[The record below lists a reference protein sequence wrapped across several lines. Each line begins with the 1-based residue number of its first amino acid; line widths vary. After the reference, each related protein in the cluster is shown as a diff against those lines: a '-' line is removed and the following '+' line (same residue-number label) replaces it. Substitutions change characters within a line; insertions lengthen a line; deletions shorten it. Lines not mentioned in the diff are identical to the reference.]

1 LRGVEANIRSLRT
14 YAVEFQKSK
23 NAIEE
28 FEVLSETITGSFTRF
43 HDDVVAL
50 KQILPSKPSPALA
63 EKLKWVYNKGRVKDV
78 TRRLQ
83 DRQLSLGTALAITG
97 R

>member
-1 LRGVEANIRSLRT
+1 VEANIRSLRT

>member
-1 LRGVEANIRSLRT
+1 LRN
-14 YAVEFQKSK
+14 YAVEFQKSR

-28 FEVLSETITGSFTRF
+28 FETLSETITGSFTGF

-50 KQILPSKPSPALA
+50 KQILPSKSSPALP
-63 EKLKWVYNKGRVKDV
+63 EQFKWVYNQGRVKDV
-78 TRRLQ
+78 TKRLQ
-83 DRQLSLGTALAITG
+83 DRQISLGTALAITG

>member
-50 KQILPSKPSPALA
+50 KQILPSKPTPALA

>member
-1 LRGVEANIRSLRT
+1 LRT

>member
-1 LRGVEANIRSLRT
+1 LRT

-63 EKLKWVYNKGRVKDV
+63 EKLKWVYNKSRVKDV